1 MPKISEYTDGGALQ
15 PTDAIIVVRGAGN
28 VRAFSQLYDVG
39 FYFPGVPGDDA
50 IISRIVIPRACY
62 LPSGATNSRADAATA
77 ATGST
82 TLTIRNDATDIGTIV
97 WSAAGTTGAFTVAAN
112 RTFAAGDV
120 LSVVGPATADATLAD
135 ISITLA
141 LLLGAP

>member
-1 MPKISEYTDGGALQ
+1 MPKISTYTDGGQLRPDDAL
-15 PTDAIIVVRGAGN
+15 IVVRGSGN
-28 VRAFSQLYDVG
+28 VRAFATMYDVA
-39 FYFPGVPGDDA
+39 FYFPGSPEGDA
-50 IISRIVIPRACY
+50 LISRIVIPRACY
-62 LPSGATNSRADAATA
+62 LPSGATSSRADAAAA

-97 WSAAGTTGAFTVAAN
+97 WSAAGTTGAFTVAAD

-120 LSVVGPATADATLAD
+120 LSVVAPSTADATLAD

-141 LLLGAP
+141 LLLGSP